1 MSRNAFSQFP
11 NHPVN
16 LTKPKA
22 SKPKLSVCQLRT
34 QQILDYFKGMPD
46 EFLLLKGLLIAQHP
60 FNWADGKAI
69 RTAYDGGM
77 VATRMDAINAEVRAL
92 VLADMAAREAA
103 KVTRI
108 VTN

>member
-1 MSRNAFSQFP
+1 MARISAVQ
-11 NHPVN
+11 
-16 LTKPKA
+16 K
-22 SKPKLSVCQLRT
+22 RT
-34 QQILDYFKGMPD
+34 QKILDYFRGMPD

-60 FNWADGKAI
+60 FNWAESKAI

-77 VATRMDAINAEVRAL
+77 IATRMDAINAEIRTL